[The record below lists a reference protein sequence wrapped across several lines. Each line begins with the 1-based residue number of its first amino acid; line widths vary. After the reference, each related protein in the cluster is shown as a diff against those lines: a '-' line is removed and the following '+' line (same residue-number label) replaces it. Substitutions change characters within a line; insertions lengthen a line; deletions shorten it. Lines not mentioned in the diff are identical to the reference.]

1 MPSEKL
7 GFKGPRPLIHYVHG
21 GPQSQERPDFTWFS
35 MPLIQFLTL
44 NGFAVFVPN
53 VRGSRGYG
61 LKFMKA
67 VEHDWGGKDM
77 QDQVEGLKMLEKDPR
92 IDSSRRAVVGRS
104 YGGYMTLMLASNHPE
119 LWKASCEMFGP
130 YNLLTFID
138 RLPETWKTYFRLALG
153 DPEKDKDFLKERS
166 PITYLNNFRVPM
178 LIVQGKN
185 DPRVVLQ
192 ESKDLVNDLQANNVE
207 VEFLVFEDEGHDV
220 LKFHNKTLC
229 YNKIVD
235 FFKKHLGA
243 T

>member
-1 MPSEKL
+1 
-7 GFKGPRPLIHYVHG
+7 
-21 GPQSQERPDFTWFS
+21 

-53 VRGSRGYG
+53 VRGSMGYG

-67 VEHDWGGKDM
+67 VDRDWGGKDM

-104 YGGYMTLMLASNHPE
+104 YGGYMTLMLASNHSE
-119 LWKASCEMFGP
+119 LWKASCDMFGP
-130 YNLLTFID
+130 YNLFTFID
-138 RLPETWKTYFRLALG
+138 RLPETWKTYFRLAVG
-153 DPEKDKDFLKERS
+153 DPEKDKELLKERS
-166 PITYLNNFRVPM
+166 PITYLKSFRAPM

-192 ESKDLVNDLQANNVE
+192 ESKDLVNDLRANNVE

-220 LKFHNKTLC
+220 LKFKNKVVC

-235 FFKKHLGA
+235 FFKKHLK
-243 T
+243 TT